1 MSPIFLANTESEQK
15 EFKDI
20 NEISEFFNVKST
32 IIFEAIELGK
42 PIVKNGKD
50 WYIDTL

>member
-15 EFKDI
+15 EFDI

-32 IIFEAIELGK
+32 IIYEAIELGK

-50 WYIDTL
+50 WYIDILL

>member
-1 MSPIFLANTESEQK
+1 MSPIFLANTDKETK
-15 EFKDI
+15 EFRDI

-32 IIFEAIELGK
+32 IISEAIELGK

>member
-15 EFKDI
+15 EFRDL
-20 NEISEFFNVKST
+20 NEISEFFDVKGT